1 MKNGWIYK
9 ITIVITI
16 LAVVMVNIPNV
27 YGASASVSVRTSSTN
42 VTTGST
48 VTVTVGISGDEP
60 IGYSILLTYDPAVLE
75 YQSGADNGGGGTIIL
90 FNDGDGT
97 TASFSRSVVFKAIGN
112 GATAIQSKA
121 SGTTSQTTGD
131 GVVGYNSD
139 NMSISYGSATVTV
152 SAPQSSGGN
161 GGNGGNTGGNVGD
174 APLTGS
180 GDNTLKSL
188 QISPGTLNPAFSART
203 TSYTVNLPE
212 DTKSIVVSA
221 VANDSK
227 AKVAVSHNND
237 LEPGANKTYIVVTA
251 ENGTQRTYTL
261 NINCGEVEDTTEEQP
276 DAVID
281 INGANYHFP
290 TPEQME
296 GVAIPEGYTTAETAY
311 EEQTITV
318 YTSPNQKL
326 QLVYLLDGDENGQW
340 FIYNAE
346 TKTFE
351 PYVEYQATAN
361 RYVILAP
368 GADVVVPDGYA
379 QTEAEIQGQKV
390 TAYARADV
398 TDLVLVYAMNI
409 NGEAG
414 WYLYDT
420 VEGTWQRYVVVEAT
434 VTEASTEEVSTAEV
448 AVSADERVR
457 NLRIILYVL
466 CGVAVILLGILIE
479 ISISFKKQLAE
490 KASGADGIAET
501 GEEAEVIEDPD
512 EADETLEKAETD
524 VQTESDSEEMKPE
537 E

>member
-1 MKNGWIYK
+1 MKRKQIWSALL
-9 ITIVITI
+9 TMVIAIGLLLNTE
-16 LAVVMVNIPNV
+16 NV
-27 YGASASVSVRTSSTN
+27 YAASASVSVSPSAGT

-48 VTVTVGISGDEP
+48 VSVTIGISADEP
-60 IGYSILLTYDPAVLE
+60 IGYGVAVSYNPAVLE
-75 YQSGADNGGGGTIIL
+75 YQGGGDGGGGGTVTIL
-90 FNDGDGT
+90 NEGDGGS
-97 TASFSRSVVFKAIGN
+97 ASFSRTLTFKAIGT
-112 GATAIQSKA
+112 GS
-121 SGTTSQTTGD
+121 SGISTSAFAG
-131 GVVGYNSD
+131 GVFGYNSGD
-139 NMSISYGSATVTV
+139 MATSYGSATVTV

-161 GGNGGNTGGNVGD
+161 GGNGGNTGGNSGD

-180 GDNTLKSL
+180 GDNALKSL
-188 QISPGTLNPAFSART
+188 QISPGTLNPTFSAGT
-203 TSYTVNLPE
+203 TSYTVDLPE

-261 NINCGEVEDTTEEQP
+261 NVNCGEVEDTTEEQP

-351 PYVEYQATAN
+351 PYVEYRATAN

-379 QTEAEIQGQKV
+379 QTEVEIQGQKV

-420 VEGTWQRYVVVEAT
+420 VEGTWQRYVIVEAT

-466 CGVAVILLGILIE
+466 CGVAVILLGVLIE

-490 KASGADGIAET
+490 KVSGTDGRDADGIAEA

>member
-1 MKNGWIYK
+1 MNKLIKRICVCMAALICCTLVHPQLVKADAANISIAVSQTSVQPGK
-9 ITIVITI
+9 TI
-16 LAVVMVNIPNV
+16 N
-27 YGASASVSVRTSSTN
+27 
-42 VTTGST
+42 
-48 VTVTVGISGDEP
+48 VTVTISTNGP
-60 IGYSILLTYDPAVLE
+60 IGSYSMPVSYDAGVLE
-75 YQSGADNGGGGTIIL
+75 YTGGSGSGGAGTVMIAGNGV
-90 FNDGDGT
+90 GT
-97 TASFSRSVVFKAIGN
+97 TTSLSANLSFKAIAVGSTTITVDGEKTEVYN
-112 GATAIQSKA
+112 WNEEPQTVSGA
-121 SGTTSQTTGD
+121 G
-131 GVVGYNSD
+131 
-139 NMSISYGSATVTV
+139 ATVTV

-161 GGNGGNTGGNVGD
+161 GGNGGNTGGNGGD
-174 APLTGS
+174 APLAGS
-180 GDNTLKSL
+180 GDNALKSL
-188 QISPGTLNPAFSART
+188 QISPGTLNPAFSAGT
-203 TSYTVNLPE
+203 TSYTVDLPE

-261 NINCGEVEDTTEEQP
+261 NVNCGEVEDTTEEQP

-351 PYVEYQATAN
+351 PYVEYRATAN

-379 QTEAEIQGQKV
+379 QTEVEIQGQKV

-420 VEGTWQRYVVVEAT
+420 VEGTWQRYVIVEAT

-466 CGVAVILLGILIE
+466 SGVAVILLGVLIE

-490 KASGADGIAET
+490 KVSGADGRDADGIAEA